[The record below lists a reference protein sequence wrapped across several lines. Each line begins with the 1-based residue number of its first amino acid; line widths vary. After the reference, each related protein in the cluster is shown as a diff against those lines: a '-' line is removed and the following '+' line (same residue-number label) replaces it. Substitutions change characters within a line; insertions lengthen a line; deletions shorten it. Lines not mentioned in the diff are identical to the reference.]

1 MILMAAIGELV
12 LDVTIAPEGPWRV
25 DDDQDAQIKIA
36 GGGQAA
42 NFCAW
47 AASLGEPAR
56 LLTRIGDDA
65 VGHRLV
71 AELELGGVEVRAV
84 IGEEPTGVI
93 AVLVGPEGERTFARQ
108 RGASTLLRPEQ
119 VREEWVEGVRLLHI
133 PGYALFLEPLGAAA
147 RRAAE
152 LVRARGGLISVDL
165 SSSGD
170 LDRHGAARMA
180 GDLLALAPELLFA
193 TEREVAAL
201 APQARTA
208 AKILIVKLGRRGCT
222 VMGRRIPAPV
232 VEEVDPT
239 GAGDAF
245 AAAFCAAY
253 LEGSPPLEAGGR
265 AVLVAARAVTRLGAR
280 P

>member
-25 DDDQDAQIKIA
+25 DDDQEAEIRIA

-71 AELELGGVEVRAV
+71 AELELGGVEVHAV
-84 IGEEPTGVI
+84 VGEEPTGVI
-93 AVLVGPEGERTFARQ
+93 AVLVGPGGERTFARQ
-108 RGASTLLRPEQ
+108 RGASTQLRPEQ
-119 VREEWVEGVRLLHI
+119 VRDEWVEGVRLLHV
-133 PGYALFLEPLGAAA
+133 PGYALFLEPLGSAA

-152 LVRARGGLISVDL
+152 LVRARGGLVSVDL
-165 SSSGD
+165 SSQGD
-170 LDRHGAARMA
+170 LGRYGGARMA
-180 GDLLALAPELLFA
+180 RDLSALGPELLFA
-193 TEREVAAL
+193 TEGEMAELPAD
-201 APQARTA
+201 ARRA
-208 AKILIVKLGRRGCT
+208 AKVVIVKLGRHGCT